1 MDESSNRDPP
11 EIELTDDMVAYV
23 ARMIRGEIKKVM
35 ADHPQEHTRFC
46 LEQQK
51 RREER
56 DGEMNKEQT
65 ATTGAASP
73 EATSPEAATRK
84 KTKIKKDG
92 PAKKQGPIGKIT

>member
-1 MDESSNRDPP
+1 MSSLDRGPP

-65 ATTGAASP
+65 ATTGT
-73 EATSPEAATRK
+73 TSTEKATRK
-84 KTKIKKDG
+84 KTTIKKDG
-92 PAKKQGPIGKIT
+92 PAQSKSR